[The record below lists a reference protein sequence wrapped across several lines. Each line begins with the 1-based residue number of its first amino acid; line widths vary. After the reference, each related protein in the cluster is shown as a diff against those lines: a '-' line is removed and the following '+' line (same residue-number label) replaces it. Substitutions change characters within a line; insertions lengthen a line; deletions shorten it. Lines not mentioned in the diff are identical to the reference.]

1 MARNTQGNGLANIF
15 DDLQNAVVNN
25 ESKQSTEWTN
35 ESSTKKN
42 IKDILISQIDLYELN
57 EKIFGYNNLEAL
69 EASIK
74 NTGTNAIEIHVYEKP
89 DGRYLCY
96 SGNTRLKVLK
106 KMNEK
111 TVTCII
117 DGPVPD
123 NNELLLNVV
132 SMNTQRVDDPYHV
145 ALRLQAVEN
154 VLRKRGLSGETLTNE
169 LEQRLGYKRSIQFLY
184 KKILSLPGEL
194 QPLFSNPEIPF
205 KKLLEIGK
213 KLPGDKVREFVYAY
227 EPYFKEHELTGENIE
242 RLFLSIMNQ
251 DLQQKDPATK
261 PVRIKF
267 GKTYKN
273 IVNLTCDENGTY
285 LIPKDKKSEYLEQI
299 HLMID
304 ELQKIK
310 AACED

>member
-1 MARNTQGNGLANIF
+1 
-15 DDLQNAVVNN
+15 
-25 ESKQSTEWTN
+25 
-35 ESSTKKN
+35 
-42 IKDILISQIDLYELN
+42 
-57 EKIFGYNNLEAL
+57 
-69 EASIK
+69 
-74 NTGTNAIEIHVYEKP
+74 
-89 DGRYLCY
+89 
-96 SGNTRLKVLK
+96 
-106 KMNEK
+106 MNEK